1 MHLYEITSEFQA
13 AMKTMEEMELT
24 PEEIKDNLAAIEGE
38 FETKA
43 IDSIKW
49 LRTLDGNIA
58 TLDIEI
64 KRMQEMK
71 KAIQNRQASFKE
83 YVSSNMQA
91 TGIDK
96 IECPLFKITLRKP
109 PLIATVT
116 DESLLPPKYLVVK
129 TVQSVD
135 KRTLLA
141 DLKLGKIEG
150 ALLSEG
156 KRGLTVK

>member
-1 MHLYEITSEFQA
+1 MHLYEITSEFQT

-156 KRGLTVK
+156 KRGLVIK